1 VEVWYVLREGESLVR
16 SRRRRRAE
24 LGLNFEEGSKGQVGI
39 RKVGL

>member
-1 VEVWYVLREGESLVR
+1 VEVWYVLREGESLER

-24 LGLNFEEGSKGQVGI
+24 LGLNFEEDSKGQVGI